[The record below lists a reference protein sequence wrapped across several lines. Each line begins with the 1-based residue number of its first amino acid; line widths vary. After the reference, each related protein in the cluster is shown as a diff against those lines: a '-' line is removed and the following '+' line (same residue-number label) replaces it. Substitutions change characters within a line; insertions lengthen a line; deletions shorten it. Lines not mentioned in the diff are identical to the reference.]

1 MAALRKGRTQV
12 GVRTPVFRVERNSF
26 PEFADRTGEVAPL
39 HERYTE
45 PVVRLRRS
53 RSNLDRMLEG
63 LEGERE
69 IILLEIN
76 PAQPDQK
83 LGVAGI
89 AFELA
94 FDFTGRR
101 SARWVCRRGACE
113 LRSRFDRAKQNYIRR
128 KQPTKT
134 HEGPP
139 HSTSTRS
146 ERGRN

>member
-1 MAALRKGRTQV
+1 MCGPAVRLQCERLLEGFYAFGQVTALRKGRAQV
-12 GVRTPVFRVERNSF
+12 GVRTPVLGIERNSL
-26 PEFADRTGEVAPL
+26 PEFADRAGEVSPL
-39 HERYTE
+39 HQRYAE
-45 PVVRLRRS
+45 PVVRLGRS
-53 RSNLDRMLEG
+53 RSDLDRMLEG
-63 LEGERE
+63 LEGGRE

-113 LRSRFDRAKQNYIRR
+113 L
-128 KQPTKT
+128 
-134 HEGPP
+134 
-139 HSTSTRS
+139 
-146 ERGRN
+146 